1 MNTGPSDTKRMETK
15 EGRVEIRPTGATL
28 SGNFWRAMSF
38 EELAAAQGV
47 GPLIDIDALIGTWP
61 GDVNDGFEEA
71 VRRLRRPG
79 ERDDQTA

>member
-1 MNTGPSDTKRMETK
+1 MNTGPLDTKRMETK
-15 EGRVEIRPTGATL
+15 EGGAEIHLTGAAL
-28 SGNFWRAMSF
+28 SGNFRRAMSI

-47 GPLIDIDALIGTWP
+47 GPLTDIDALIGTWP

-71 VRRLRRPG
+71 VRRLRQPG

>member
-15 EGRVEIRPTGATL
+15 KNRVEIQPGGAAL
-28 SGNFWRAMSF
+28 SGNFWRPMSF

-61 GDVNDGFEEA
+61 GDVNDGFEAA
-71 VRRLRRPG
+71 VCRLRPPS
-79 ERDDQTA
+79 ERDDRTA